1 MPSIYPSQPESTD
14 NAADAALRARAR
26 GLADDIEARHATL
39 DPGAAPSPVARALVA
54 RLVERLPYAATALRG
69 AADRYPGPHPRPF
82 QYYATELVEA
92 DRALLD
98 ERVVVNGL
106 GGIGYRL
113 DQLNTDW
120 PSFDGMLMRQ
130 LRAEVEAGA
139 AGAAAL
145 LKAAEA
151 AGALENSFV

>member
-1 MPSIYPSQPESTD
+1 MPGFYPSQPESAD
-14 NAADAALRARAR
+14 NASDKALRARAR
-26 GLADDIEARHATL
+26 QLADDIEARHASL
-39 DPGAAPSPVARALVA
+39 DPGAVSSPVARALVA

-69 AADRYPGPHPRPF
+69 AADGYPGPHPRPF
-82 QYYATELVEA
+82 QYYATELYEA

-98 ERVVVNGL
+98 ERIEVNGL

-120 PSFDGMLMRQ
+120 PSFDGMLLRQ

-139 AGAAAL
+139 AGAAAV
-145 LKAAEA
+145 LKSAEA
-151 AGALENSFV
+151 AGALQNSFV